1 MAAAIG
7 VSTAQLDDMMR
18 KGKVLSED
26 ALPKFAAMLNTVTR
40 GGNFDSLQMSMN
52 RLKNTWTELV
62 NSSGFEGFYKS
73 IVDTAN
79 KALGY
84 FQTDFGPKLKGIF
97 AGIFAGIGAIR
108 FTNWLPNFRATVE
121 KDVAAI
127 KQEFKAAN
135 TEAMKLY
142 KGFKFGGG
150 LSNVAVGARNS
161 SYVKYDINDFYQRK
175 ASLLANRSSG
185 SLNPTDFATQYK
197 KLYDDTKKLTSE
209 VYRYNEALL
218 ATEKL
223 RRKAGMAP
231 LISKEEIKNIKAYNA
246 ELSKFRTQ
254 FSPKTLPVNETR
266 RGFAALWGVLKNIGL
281 SLATMGAQVAAALA
295 VGMIVKA
302 ISKWVELNKAIKENA
317 KLFENYSEDVKASNV
332 EVEKN
337 ANILMSHLNI
347 IRNTNN
353 SLKARENSLKEIN
366 KLTGSKFTTDALD
379 KTKQAYQDIVKEVHR
394 WIEATRLQ
402 AKVQV
407 YATKAA
413 EAEAQQESM
422 DQKFHAAAAEAKAFE
437 EQANAPFTADWT
449 REYLKSKAI
458 AKKQE
463 AKAYLTAM
471 VEYGK
476 IMRDAKGKLDEL
488 NVEITDTILGEGGNT
503 QPDGGKLKGI
513 PKIMDDYKNAVDEL
527 NASLSQGI
535 ITQAD
540 YEKQLDKLII
550 DTWHKAAKTGKLDIK
565 EIVAKADKGATLTAM
580 EKWYYDIS
588 VAARKA
594 AQKALVSDIEDG
606 IIKDVEDY
614 IKELDDELKKL
625 SDRYDKANK
634 SDYKALNTKMPD
646 FKPRDTTFDYKKDGS
661 EILEEE
667 IEAERRWASE
677 LKEAIDE
684 IKGSYENI
692 NDAGADVID
701 KLHKMTAAM
710 NRAEASADNLEAAMK
725 FQKIKEDIEDLEKQI
740 KSAFASG
747 IKGLASDM
755 DRIVKGWESI
765 EGAMDDEDTTY
776 WDKFMLVFNEI
787 VQIFD
792 AVVGVIDTF
801 NKIQEASAKLA
812 GAELAQNAALIAM
825 QEKKVNLER
834 ELFIWKQKNAGMTN
848 AAIAAEIAEAGAS
861 RANASAKAS
870 EAVAGATASGAKLA
884 FPWNLAAIAVGVA
897 TVLAALTG
905 GKNIKFAN
913 GGIVGGNSYSG
924 DNQLARVNSG
934 EMILN
939 RGQQSKLFNM
949 INNGGMGGK
958 VEFEIRGDRLKGV
971 LRNYDMK
978 MKG

>member
-7 VSTAQLDDMMR
+7 VSTAQLDDMMK

-108 FTNWLPNFRATVE
+108 FTRWLPNFRDTVA
-121 KDVAAI
+121 KDIASI
-127 KQEFKAAN
+127 RQEYKAAN

-142 KGFKFGGG
+142 KGFNFGGG

-161 SYVKYDINDFYQRK
+161 SYVKYDTNDFYQRR
-175 ASLLANRSSG
+175 ASLLANRS
-185 SLNPTDFATQYK
+185 LNPTDFSTQYK

-223 RRKAGMAP
+223 RRKAGMTP
-231 LISKEEIKNIKAYNA
+231 LISKAEIKNIKAYNA

-254 FSPKTLPVNETR
+254 FSPKTLPVNETT
-266 RGFAALWGVLKNIGL
+266 RGFAVLGGVLKNIGL
-281 SLATMGAQVAAALA
+281 SLATMGAQVAVALA

-302 ISKWVELNKAIKENA
+302 IDKWRELNKAIKENA

-413 EAEAQQESM
+413 EAEAQHESM

-488 NVEITDTILGEGGNT
+488 NVEITDAILGEGGNT
-503 QPDGGKLKGI
+503 QPGGGTLKGI
-513 PKIMDDYKNAVDEL
+513 PKIMEDYKNAVNEL

-550 DTWHKAAKTGKLDIK
+550 DTWHKAAKTGKLGIK

-580 EKWYYDIS
+580 EKWYYDIFI
-588 VAARKA
+588 AAGKA
-594 AQKALVSDIEDG
+594 AQRALVS
-606 IIKDVEDY
+606 DY

-625 SDRYDKANK
+625 SDRYDKANQ
-634 SDYKALNTKMPD
+634 SDIKALNSKMPD
-646 FKPRDTTFDYKKDGS
+646 FKPRDTTFDYKKDRS

-740 KSAFASG
+740 RSAFASG

-755 DRIVKGWESI
+755 DRVVKGMESI
-765 EGAMDDEDTTY
+765 RDTMDNADASA
-776 WDKFMLVFNEI
+776 WDKFMVVFNEI
-787 VQIFD
+787 AQIAD
-792 AVVGVIDTF
+792 LVVGVINTF
-801 NKIQEASAKLA
+801 NAIQEASAKLA
-812 GAELAQNAALIAM
+812 GAELAQNAALIEM
-825 QEKKVNLER
+825 QQKKVNLER
-834 ELFIWKQKNAGMTN
+834 ELFIWKSKNAGLTDV
-848 AAIAAEIAEAGAS
+848 AIAKEISEAVAS
-861 RANASAKAS
+861 RTNASAKAS

-924 DNQLARVNSG
+924 DKQLARVNSG
-934 EMILN
+934 ELILN
-939 RGQQSKLFNM
+939 RGQQAKLFKM
-949 INNGGMGGK
+949 INNGGVGGN
-958 VEFEIRGDRLKGV
+958 VEFKIRGCDLIGAINNEQSRRKG
-971 LRNYDMK
+971 
-978 MKG
+978 